1 MVLFWLSL
9 VLRGEGLER
18 GLNFAPKANELEASE
33 AVANLEARS
42 DLDSTGFVIWFT
54 AC

>member
-18 GLNFAPKANELEASE
+18 GLNFAPKANELLILLRNAQILLLFATPAS
-33 AVANLEARS
+33 
-42 DLDSTGFVIWFT
+42 
-54 AC
+54 C